1 MAKKGLIGRLF
12 GIKKKSTKIDVKE
25 LKKKVENN
33 PKDLKAILKL
43 GDFYS
48 TKRKKNKAIEY
59 YQKAAELCLEDG
71 FINKGIAIVKKIA
84 TLDKKN
90 PEVYQKLAELYMR
103 QNLFGE
109 ATLQLQK
116 ALELNP
122 DNEEIKETLGKLQGS
137 TDDQRAIIESLRV
150 DKEVQIASHATTAE
164 EIIREAKEQIRKQ
177 ITNEDVLEHYDLG
190 VAYMEMELYE
200 SAIEEFGITLN
211 SSEFFDDSIRLIYES
226 FFSMDR
232 IQDAIGY
239 FEALLERPNIS
250 PLRKGVVRFHIGMA
264 YEDSLETD
272 KAIEIYEELLNT
284 GYPKPDVLVQR
295 IERLKHTS
303 RLDDLS

>member
-1 MAKKGLIGRLF
+1 MAKSNLISRIF
-12 GIKKKSTKIDVKE
+12 GIKKKSTKIDAKE
-25 LKKKVENN
+25 LKKRLESN

-59 YQKAAELCLEDG
+59 YQMAAQICIEDG

-90 PEVYQKLAELYMR
+90 PEVYRQLGDLYLR

-109 ATLQLQK
+109 ATIQLQK
-116 ALELNP
+116 ALELDPENA
-122 DNEEIKETLGKLQGS
+122 EIKETLEKLTGTS
-137 TDDQRAIIESLRV
+137 DDHRAIIDSLRV
-150 DKEVQIASHATTAE
+150 DKEVQIASQTAPE

-211 SSEFFDDSIRLIYES
+211 SKDFFDDSIRLIYEC

-232 IQDAIGY
+232 IQDAIEY
-239 FEALLERPNIS
+239 FQALLERSNIS
-250 PLRKGVVRFHIGMA
+250 PLHKGIIRFHIGMA
-264 YEDSLETD
+264 YEDSLETN

-284 GYPKPDVLVQR
+284 GYPKPDVLIQR
-295 IERLKHTS
+295 IDRLKHTANF
-303 RLDDLS
+303 DDLS

>member
-1 MAKKGLIGRLF
+1 MLAKSNLISRIF
-12 GIKKKSTKIDVKE
+12 GIKKKSTKIDAKE
-25 LKKKVENN
+25 LKKRLESN

-59 YQKAAELCLEDG
+59 YQMAAQICIEDG

-90 PEVYQKLAELYMR
+90 PEVYRQLGDLYLR

-109 ATLQLQK
+109 ATIQLQK
-116 ALELNP
+116 ALELDPENA
-122 DNEEIKETLGKLQGS
+122 EIKETLEKLTGTS
-137 TDDQRAIIESLRV
+137 DDHRAIIDSLRV
-150 DKEVQIASHATTAE
+150 DKEVQIASQTAPE

-211 SSEFFDDSIRLIYES
+211 SKDFFDDSIRLIYEC

-232 IQDAIGY
+232 IQDAIEY
-239 FEALLERPNIS
+239 FQALLERSNIS
-250 PLRKGVVRFHIGMA
+250 PLHKGIIRFHIGMA
-264 YEDSLETD
+264 YEDSLETN

-284 GYPKPDVLVQR
+284 GYPKPDVLIQR
-295 IERLKHTS
+295 IDRLKHTANF
-303 RLDDLS
+303 DDLS